1 MNFELNTSSFNFCS
15 SLNSCPCIRVPESST
30 QFQAL
35 GFLKQCFL
43 IVFLCIWFFPL
54 ILFLVLVH
62 IVFLAWLIFPYLVKS
77 HLCVSSYITLS
88 SLTALSLSLI
98 YSCCVSHLFN
108 PHLITMCVNCLHLPL
123 VLCRI
128 LEHCCVFPCS
138 MFPEVMCSLSMLL
151 YK

>member
-1 MNFELNTSSFNFCS
+1 M
-15 SLNSCPCIRVPESST
+15 
-30 QFQAL
+30 
-35 GFLKQCFL
+35 
-43 IVFLCIWFFPL
+43 FLCIWFFPL

-62 IVFLAWLIFPYLVKS
+62 IVFLACLIFPYLVKS

-88 SLTALSLSLI
+88 FFLLVLCLICTMSSLTALSLSLI
-98 YSCCVSHLFN
+98 YSCRVSHLFN
-108 PHLITMCVNCLHLPL
+108 PHVITMCVNCLHLPL

-128 LEHCCVFPCS
+128 LDHCCVFPCS